1 MRKDWLSTIG
11 LGLVCVAAVVASF
24 STLASLAA
32 VAGWGERAS
41 WLLPVCL
48 DALGMVATRVW
59 LSPTAPAAAQAFAKR
74 IALAAIIV
82 SIAGNAAGHLASTG
96 HLSQG
101 LLLVV
106 LVGAVPPAG
115 LAAGA
120 HLADLRRKVAVVPD
134 AAPIPAAEPA
144 PTSGPTSPDPAALT
158 SGSTSG
164 QAAGRTSPRKQV
176 AGRSKPKVG
185 ARSEVKVDEVE
196 LQRARHADRT
206 HQVENE
212 GRPITRDALK
222 KALGCS
228 TDKAAALLAA
238 LKKEREAA

>member
-74 IALAAIIV
+74 IALAAIVV

-101 LLLVV
+101 LILVV

-115 LAAGA
+115 LAAGI
-120 HLADLRRKVAVVPD
+120 HLADLRRKVTVVLD
-134 AAPIPAAEPA
+134 AAPVPAVATLAVWIWRAPSQRVIPGPA
-144 PTSGPTSPDPAALT
+144 
-158 SGSTSG
+158 
-164 QAAGRTSPRKQV
+164 
-176 AGRSKPKVG
+176 KPKAAPKPSRPPAKSVPESG
-185 ARSEVKVDEVE
+185 EVDDV
-196 LQRARHADRT
+196 LMQRARHIAEEYEKE
-206 HQVENE
+206 HGKPPN
-212 GRPITRDALK
+212 RDELK
-222 KALGCS
+222 PLLKCGTTKA
-228 TDKAAALLAA
+228 TKVAAV